1 MQTGRTFGVKKGACK
16 SVVKMERRIKRE
28 EVVSIAIIL
37 AVLLITLIAIIK
49 TWVWK

>member
-1 MQTGRTFGVKKGACK
+1 
-16 SVVKMERRIKRE
+16 MERRIKRE